1 MYLGIDIGG
10 SHTKYGLVHEHQVV
24 FASQFSSQ
32 KMKLADILATLKQQV
47 LVNLAENNVE
57 LSHLKG
63 VAIALPGI
71 VDSKKS
77 ILLDINKKLEEAVG
91 FDFAMWAYASFG
103 IRAELFNDAK
113 QALMGEAI
121 SGCAQGTKDISLVI
135 IGTGI
140 GTAVMMDGKVLHS
153 RNHVAGNIGGHLI
166 GHVGG
171 RYCTCGNQ
179 GCLEAY
185 SSNSILDEYL
195 KERGTDLKGVNV
207 EDSVDYKVIFDHY
220 DSHEVCKKIGDDLI
234 AHWGSVVIN
243 MLHSYDSE
251 LIVLSGGVFNSS
263 VNILEKINAYVLE
276 RVWMPQGSFKI
287 VLAENPTY
295 SVMLG
300 AESKTK
306 NYFM

>member
-10 SHTKYGLVHEHQVV
+10 SHVKYGLVSDHQVLFSAQ
-24 FASQFSSQ
+24 FAS
-32 KMKLADILATLKQQV
+32 KTMTLNDILG
-47 LVNLAENNVE
+47 E
-57 LSHLKG
+57 LEQRVHNGFADQGIALEALQG

-71 VDSKKS
+71 VDSRKNAL
-77 ILLDINKKLEEAVG
+77 IAINKKLEEAVG
-91 FDFAMWAYASFG
+91 YDFASWSADCFG
-103 IRAELFNDAK
+103 VRAELFNDAK

-121 SGCAQGTKDISLVI
+121 SGCAQGYQDISLVI

-140 GTAVMMDGKVLHS
+140 GTAVMMNGKVLHS

-171 RYCTCGNQ
+171 RECTCGNQ
-179 GCLEAY
+179 GCIEAY
-185 SSNSILDEYL
+185 ASNSILNEYL
-195 KERGTDLKGVNV
+195 EERGVVLEGIEFDGP
-207 EDSVDYKVIFDHY
+207 VDYKVIFDHY
-220 DSHEVCKKIGDDLI
+220 HSHPVCQQLGDELI
-234 AHWGSVVIN
+234 AHWGSAVIN

-251 LIVLSGGVFNSS
+251 VVVLSGGVFNSS
-263 VNILEKINAYVLE
+263 VNILDKIQDYVSE
-276 RVWMPQGSFKI
+276 RVWLPKGSFKI
-287 VLAENPTY
+287 MLAQKPSY

>member
-24 FASQFSSQ
+24 FANQFSSQ
-32 KMKLADILATLKQQV
+32 KMGLAEILASLKQ
-47 LVNLAENNVE
+47 LVLAELVESDVE
-57 LSHLKG
+57 LSQLKG

-71 VDSKKS
+71 VDSKKN

-91 FDFAMWAYASFG
+91 YDFSSWSLESFG
-103 IRAELFNDAK
+103 IRADLFNDAK

-121 SGCAQGTKDISLVI
+121 SGCAHGVKDISLVI

-171 RYCTCGNQ
+171 RRCTCGNQ

-195 KERGTDLKGVNV
+195 KECGIDLKGVKV
-207 EDSVDYKVIFDHY
+207 EGPVDYKVIFDHY
-220 DSHEVCKKIGDDLI
+220 ESHKVCKKVGDELI

-263 VNILEKINAYVLE
+263 INILEKIKSYVLE
-276 RVWMPQGSFKI
+276 RAWMPAGSFEI

>member
-10 SHTKYGLVHEHQVV
+10 SHVKYGLVSNHQVLFSAQ
-24 FASQFSSQ
+24 FAS
-32 KMKLADILATLKQQV
+32 KEMTLDDILGALEQRVLSGFTKQ
-47 LVNLAENNVE
+47 AIE
-57 LSHLKG
+57 LDALQG

-71 VDSKKS
+71 VDSKKNAL
-77 ILLDINKKLEEAVG
+77 IAINKKLEEAIG
-91 FDFAMWAYASFG
+91 YDFTSWSKRVFG
-103 IRAELFNDAK
+103 VHAELFNDAK

-121 SGCAQGTKDISLVI
+121 SGCARGFKDISLVI

-166 GHVGG
+166 AHVGG
-171 RYCTCGNQ
+171 RECTCGNQ
-179 GCLEAY
+179 GCIEAY
-185 SSNSILDEYL
+185 ASNSILNEYL
-195 KERGTDLKGVNV
+195 EERAVSLDDIQFNGP
-207 EDSVDYKVIFDHY
+207 VDYKVIFDHY
-220 DSHEVCKKIGDDLI
+220 HSHPVCQQLGDELI
-234 AHWGSVVIN
+234 EHWGSVVIN

-251 LIVLSGGVFNSS
+251 LVVLSGGVFNSS
-263 VNILEKINAYVLE
+263 VNILEKITTYVSE
-276 RVWMPQGSFKI
+276 RAWLPAGSFQLR
-287 VLAENPTY
+287 LADKPSY